1 MRRYL
6 SQDRE
11 AEKTYGI
18 DEKPGID
25 HAIFL
30 LIRSS
35 SSITKSAT
43 GFCNGVIKVFE
54 YPNKCVI
61 LYMVL
66 FDLIFFCHVLNGF
79 PMTGKLIK
87 FKSVL

>member
-25 HAIFL
+25 NTIFL
-30 LIRSS
+30 LIRPS
-35 SSITKSAT
+35 SSITKSAA
-43 GFCNGVIKVFE
+43 GFCNCVIKVFE

-61 LYMVL
+61 LYIVL
-66 FDLIFFCHVLNGF
+66 FDLIFFCLVLNGF
-79 PMTGKLIK
+79 PMIGKLIK
-87 FKSVL
+87 LKTVL

>member
-35 SSITKSAT
+35 SSITKSAA

-54 YPNKCVI
+54 YPT
-61 LYMVL
+61 LYGLVRSY
-66 FDLIFFCHVLNGF
+66 IFVSCSEWFSYDR
-79 PMTGKLIK
+79 KAQ
-87 FKSVL
+87 